1 MSAAETPDPEE
12 EARVVQV
19 YLRQDTGAYC
29 PIQVSARD
37 TAKSLIHNAV
47 LTLGLKL
54 NQAYSLLEVR
64 ENGSPEAALRP
75 EERPLQRVLLW
86 PPETQKWH
94 PKSSGYFFI
103 LQGEGGEEDL
113 DDLCDL
119 PAITERGVLEA
130 LRQRFYDRK
139 IYTYISSILVA
150 VNPNKYLP
158 LYYNPKYVKM
168 YENQPLGKLSPHIFA
183 IADVSFRAMLSRQR
197 NQCVLLSGES
207 GAGKTESSRYL
218 IHCLTALSQK
228 TASNGL
234 DRTILGSGPV
244 LEAFGNAKTAE
255 NNNSSRFGK
264 FVQLNYLESGVIR
277 GAVIN
282 KFLLEKSRVVS
293 RDKDERN
300 YHVFYYLLAGASKDE
315 REQLHLLK
323 TQDYLYLK
331 QENLCLDDEEKLAQE
346 YQRLHQAMEM
356 VGFLASTKK
365 SIFSVLSAILL
376 LGNLTFCCPEDSPVL
391 EVGPAEVVDTLSDL
405 LKVKRERLVTTLT
418 KRKIVNAHICAV
430 SQYTLQEAAAARDSM
445 AVSLYGALFDWIV
458 FHINHAMLNKRD
470 VEESVSCLSVGVL
483 DMFGFENLR
492 RNGFEQLCIN
502 YANEVLQRYTKQQIF
517 RLQQEDYVS
526 EGLVWRNVPFPDN
539 SGCIQLFSQRPAGLF
554 SLLEEECSSQ
564 KTTNQTLLKK
574 LAELQHS
581 SSFLLSASHAERAFV
596 VRHFAGT
603 VQYHIQEFRQRN
615 SEHMRPDV
623 VSLLRSSGRS
633 FMHHLVAS
641 SQQALFRWGVL
652 RATIRILAIFKYKA
666 RRRAELLA
674 AKRRSSRTV
683 RELKQ
688 RGSPVDRLSGS
699 MLDFSFDHSDELP
712 LDAFEDIFESYEIK
726 KKNRGSRRKQIIPK
740 NLMDLNSLQHTAG
753 LTAHDRTGKSVFHP
767 SLTASPPTVCAQFQ
781 TSLGK
786 LMTTIESAEP
796 FFILCLRSNNQKKEL
811 HFEDD
816 VVLEQIKNAG
826 MLQMIH
832 MNKSGYGAKY
842 TFTEFLQKFR
852 ILFPKGTAA
861 SPQHIT
867 QLFQRMDLD
876 RNAYQIGKTKVFLK
890 EKERLQLQEALNKE
904 VMRRI
909 ITLQRWFRTYL
920 IRLHFLQKRDASMI
934 IQRCWREFF
943 EKHNRA
949 ATVIQT
955 AWRSSMASPKPIH
968 DDGSNMDLLH
978 DLDGSGME
986 DKTKHLRKQ
995 QHVEVSPS
1003 RRPLPGDAPPTQ
1015 RDLSRER
1022 REGRPPPPLSRP
1034 LSVPLC
1040 PQADVGRRPDPPQS
1054 SVTERLSES
1063 DLDGRV
1069 APRKNGGKST
1079 SAGRGSPCLQTSS
1092 PGSAPPARTARPPRL
1107 RPRKQKKRKRRLAH
1121 ARSGLMVNFGG
1132 SKESDYWSFPLPP
1145 ISPAVPDMKSSA
1157 GCVDVRARVKRTDET
1172 DCFRLSLPFDAV
1184 HKKPHAPPQHHS
1196 TTPERAGFLSL
1207 FLKKRGNKSS
1217 PHAENSANKT
1227 VTLPAFSPRSL
1238 YSSNQNHGRSN
1249 QNPAIRISRATRALQ
1264 WDSSLDREITDP
1276 KELLHLDEFLGNQV
1290 NDLRTRTNDLSVTEK
1305 IFLNA
1310 TMEFRETIKS
1320 MYSLQTPQI
1329 GYKDLMMSYHNKVN
1343 TLGQGTRE
1351 TEISLVVNLF
1361 QSVLDGFIRGEIKRA
1376 ESELP
1381 KTTKKGR
1388 KKEKCV
1394 DSPLDHLFST
1404 YQVNIMQSCDLC
1416 GSYIWGMEKAY
1427 MCSACK
1433 LICHK
1438 KCLTKIITDC
1448 STRCARQDDNV
1459 PGSMHFG
1466 VHVCVLTSK
1475 ANPVPKVVEMLLMHV
1490 ELNGLYTEGIYR
1502 KSGSACQAREL
1513 HQILEINPEE
1523 AQLEN
1528 YPIHIITGLVKR
1540 WLREL
1545 PDPLMTYSLYADFL
1559 HAVELPETSEKIK
1572 AVYQKVDELPP
1583 ANYSTLERLVFHLV
1597 KVAKE
1602 EQHNKMTPSSLAIV
1616 FAPCILRLPNSDDP
1630 LLGIKDVP
1638 KTTLCVEI
1646 LITEQLR
1653 RYNEKMKNIQQL
1665 EDAEALT
1672 VSQLKLKRQ
1681 NTVLDQPSKLDVPH
1695 PESETVLIERLKSI
1709 KEQKTELAC
1718 RLPEMDHDHSDAEN
1732 LDSLSSLSSDSLDQL
1747 EITDSEGKVHLK
1759 TQKPEPPHHPA
1770 DLAQKV
1776 RHLMVQADNEARA
1789 LGSSSSSP
1797 PDGRKSRSFDH
1808 LDIPYIDEDEDQS

>member
-12 EARVVQV
+12 EARVVQI

-37 TAKSLIHNAV
+37 TARSLIHNAV
-47 LTLGLKL
+47 LTLGLKM

-64 ENGSPEAALRP
+64 ESGSPETPLRP
-75 EERPLQRVLLW
+75 DERPLQRVLLW

-103 LQGEGGEEDL
+103 LQGEGCEEDL

-119 PAITERGVLEA
+119 PTVTERSVLEA

-197 NQCVLLSGES
+197 NQCVLLSGETGS
-207 GAGKTESSRYL
+207 GKTESSRYL

-228 TASNGL
+228 TSSSGL

-282 KFLLEKSRVVS
+282 KFFLEKSRVVS
-293 RDKDERN
+293 RDKEERN

-331 QENLCLDDEEKLAQE
+331 QENLCLDDQEKLAQE

-365 SIFSVLSAILL
+365 LIFSVLSAILL
-376 LGNLTFCCPEDSPVL
+376 LGNVTFSCPEDSPVL
-391 EVGPAEVVDTLSDL
+391 EVGPAEVIDTLSDL
-405 LKVKRERLVTTLT
+405 LKVTRERLVTTLT
-418 KRKIVNAHICAV
+418 KRKIVNAHISAV
-430 SQYTLQEAAAARDSM
+430 SQYSLQEAVAARDSM

-470 VEESVSCLSVGVL
+470 VEESVSCLSVGVV

-492 RNGFEQLCIN
+492 WNGFEQLCIN
-502 YANEVLQRYTKQQIF
+502 YANEVLQHYSKQQIF
-517 RLQQEDYVS
+517 RTQQEDYVS
-526 EGLVWRNVPFPDN
+526 EGLVWTNVPFPDN
-539 SGCIQLFSQRPAGLF
+539 SSCIQLFSRQPAGIF
-554 SLLEEECSSQ
+554 SVLDEESSSH
-564 KTTNQTLLKK
+564 KTANQTLMKK

-581 SSFLLSASHAERAFV
+581 SSSFVSSSYAERTFV
-596 VRHFAGT
+596 VQHFAGT
-603 VQYHIQEFRQRN
+603 VKYHIQEFKQRN

-641 SQQALFRWGVL
+641 SQEALFRWGVL

-674 AKRRSSRTV
+674 AKRRSSKTL
-683 RELKQ
+683 RELT
-688 RGSPVDRLSGS
+688 RRTSPGDQLSGTT
-699 MLDFSFDHSDELP
+699 LDFSFDHSDELP

-753 LTAHDRTGKSVFHP
+753 LTAHDRTSKSVFHP
-767 SLTASPPTVCAQFQ
+767 SVTASPPTVCAQFQ

-786 LMTTIESAEP
+786 LMTTIENAEP
-796 FFILCLRSNNQKKEL
+796 FFIFCLRSNNQKKEL
-811 HFEDD
+811 HFEDK
-816 VVLEQIKNAG
+816 VVLEQMKNAG

-842 TFTEFLQKFR
+842 TFTEFLHKFR
-852 ILFPKGTAA
+852 ILFPKGTTAT
-861 SPQHIT
+861 PQHIT
-867 QLFQRMDLD
+867 QLFQKMDLNG
-876 RNAYQIGKTKVFLK
+876 NAYQIGKTKVFLK

-920 IRLHFLQKRDASMI
+920 IRLHFLHKRDASLI

-955 AWRSSMASPKPIH
+955 AWRSSMASSKLNH
-968 DDGSNMDLLH
+968 GNGDEH
-978 DLDGSGME
+978 GSGTRPGRLSLP
-986 DKTKHLRKQ
+986 KKHLRKQ
-995 QHVEVSPS
+995 QQVDVSPG
-1003 RRPLPGDAPPTQ
+1003 RRPLPLPGDAPPTQ

-1034 LSVPLC
+1034 LSMPMG
-1040 PQADVGRRPDPPQS
+1040 PQVDVGRRPDPPQS
-1054 SVTERLSES
+1054 SAMGRLGEGGLTDES
-1063 DLDGRV
+1063 RPETQRKLDFR
-1069 APRKNGGKST
+1069 RKGKSM
-1079 SAGRGSPCLQTSS
+1079 SADELSRVSSDGSDDS
-1092 PGSAPPARTARPPRL
+1092 
-1107 RPRKQKKRKRRLAH
+1107 
-1121 ARSGLMVNFGG
+1121 RS
-1132 SKESDYWSFPLPP
+1132 E
-1145 ISPAVPDMKSSA
+1145 
-1157 GCVDVRARVKRTDET
+1157 RADEL
-1172 DCFRLSLPFDAV
+1172 DCFRFSLPFDVV
-1184 HKKPHAPPQHHS
+1184 HKKPQAPPQPPS

-1207 FLKKRGNKSS
+1207 FLKKKGNKSS
-1217 PHAENSANKT
+1217 PQAENSASKT
-1227 VTLPAFSPRSL
+1227 VTLPAYSPRSL
-1238 YSSNQNHGRSN
+1238 YPSNQNHGRP
-1249 QNPAIRISRATRALQ
+1249 NPHPTIRISRATRALQ

-1290 NDLRTRTNDLSVTEK
+1290 NDLRTRTNDLSVTED

-1343 TLGQGTRE
+1343 TLGQGTKK

-1361 QSVLDGFIRGEIKRA
+1361 QSMLDGFIRGEIKRA

-1466 VHVCVLTSK
+1466 VHVCVLTSQS
-1475 ANPVPKVVEMLLMHV
+1475 NPVPKVVEMLLMHV

-1545 PDPLMTYSLYADFL
+1545 PDPLMTYSLYTDFL

-1583 ANYSTLERLVFHLV
+1583 ANYSTLERLIFHLV

-1681 NTVLDQPSKLDVPH
+1681 NTVLDQPSRLAVPH

-1718 RLPEMDHDHSDAEN
+1718 RLPEMDHDQSDSEN

-1747 EITDSEGKVHLK
+1747 GVTDSEGKVHLK

-1776 RHLMVQADNEARA
+1776 RHLVVQADSEQGA
-1789 LGSSSSSP
+1789 LGSSGGSSSSSP
-1797 PDGRKSRSFDH
+1797 PDSRRSRSFDH